1 MSTKIFRSAGDAT
14 HLMWSASIT
23 VVQKQ
28 PISSKVC
35 RTSHF
40 LLYVDGFT
48 WVHRRCPPYACP
60 QPFPASRGAES
71 TTNAPGPQ

>member
-1 MSTKIFRSAGDAT
+1 TANAAIRLIINYFLIQKKLPPLYVKRNLSSTDEKRMSTKIFRSAGDAT

-40 LLYVDGFT
+40 LL
-48 WVHRRCPPYACP
+48 
-60 QPFPASRGAES
+60 
-71 TTNAPGPQ
+71 

>member
-48 WVHRRCPPYACP
+48 WGSSAMSPVCLPSAVPC
-60 QPFPASRGAES
+60 QPWR
-71 TTNAPGPQ
+71 